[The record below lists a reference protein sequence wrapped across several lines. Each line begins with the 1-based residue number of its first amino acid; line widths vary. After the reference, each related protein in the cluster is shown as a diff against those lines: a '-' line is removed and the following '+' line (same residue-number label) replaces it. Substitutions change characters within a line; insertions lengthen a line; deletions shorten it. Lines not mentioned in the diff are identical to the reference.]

1 MTVDAIRPGVDL
13 VRRALEVAVAEQRL
27 PTVSGLIRLTGD
39 WELAADCFSD
49 AVERAL
55 RRWPEDG
62 VPDNPAAWLTTT
74 AHRRAVDVLRR
85 RRVEG
90 EKLRA
95 LSLPDPVDIGS
106 PGPETDPYA
115 GTYRD
120 DVLRLVFTACH
131 PALPQA
137 GRVALTLRTVAGMS
151 VRQIARAF
159 LVSES
164 TMGRRLT
171 RTRDKIAH
179 AGIRFDVPPPHRMA
193 ERTAGALA
201 VIYLIFN
208 EGYSTPVVDD
218 EQDLADEAVRL
229 AQVLAGVLPDDD
241 EVHGLLA
248 LLLFQHARRSA
259 RLDADGELVPLPEQD
274 RARWDAEM
282 IARGRIEL
290 AAARNSGRPPGW
302 YRIQAEI
309 AAAHV
314 GAPAASG
321 TDWHAVVAGYDRLLQ
336 ISESPVVALNR
347 AVALGFRDGPETGL
361 TAVESAVE
369 GGALDGYPL
378 LPAVR
383 ADLLRRSGRAAEA
396 AEQYRLAIDLAGSE
410 PERRFLQRR
419 LADLVDP

>member
-1 MTVDAIRPGVDL
+1 V
-13 VRRALEVAVAEQRL
+13 
-27 PTVSGLIRLTGD
+27 
-39 WELAADCFSD
+39 
-49 AVERAL
+49 
-55 RRWPEDG
+55 
-62 VPDNPAAWLTTT
+62 
-74 AHRRAVDVLRR
+74 
-85 RRVEG
+85 
-90 EKLRA
+90 
-95 LSLPDPVDIGS
+95 
-106 PGPETDPYA
+106 
-115 GTYRD
+115 
-120 DVLRLVFTACH
+120 
-131 PALPQA
+131 
-137 GRVALTLRTVAGMS
+137 
-151 VRQIARAF
+151 
-159 LVSES
+159 
-164 TMGRRLT
+164 
-171 RTRDKIAH
+171 
-179 AGIRFDVPPPHRMA
+179 
-193 ERTAGALA
+193 LA

-208 EGYSTPVVDD
+208 EGYSTPVMDD

-241 EVHGLLA
+241 EVRGLLA

-290 AAARNSGRPPGW
+290 EAARNSGRRPGW

-314 GAPAASG
+314 GGSASG
-321 TDWHAVVAGYDRLLQ
+321 TDWHAVVAGYDRLVQ

-347 AVALGFRDGPETGL
+347 AVALGFRDGPEIGL
-361 TAVESAVE
+361 RAVESAVE

-378 LPAVR
+378 LPVVR

-419 LADLVDP
+419 RAELVDP